1 MPRGLLNGRIV
12 FFGFFVV
19 GSDFFVELC
28 EDALVLRVPGCLC
41 GISVFGARRVHGRDA
56 ELFEDGI
63 VVVVV
68 RRKGADEFLGD
79 RGLAVC
85 DLLGR
90 ERADLFVGRR
100 FIDGFKSYL
109 AVIRAVAAAE
119 IAEFA
124 GGKYLS
130 LFFVPLLIDKNL
142 GRIVVALGDDALC
155 RKGGVLVPHDGRGDG
170 HISLCFD
177 ARAVVL

>member
-19 GSDFFVELC
+19 GGDFFVELR

-41 GISVFGARRVHGRDA
+41 RISVFGARRVHGRDA
-56 ELFEDGI
+56 EFLEDGI

-100 FIDGFKSYL
+100 FIDGF
-109 AVIRAVAAAE
+109 
-119 IAEFA
+119 
-124 GGKYLS
+124 
-130 LFFVPLLIDKNL
+130 
-142 GRIVVALGDDALC
+142 
-155 RKGGVLVPHDGRGDG
+155 
-170 HISLCFD
+170 
-177 ARAVVL
+177 

>member
-1 MPRGLLNGRIV
+1 MDLLPGGLFNGRIV
-12 FFGFFVV
+12 FLRRFV
-19 GSDFFVELC
+19 GGGDFFVELR

-41 GISVFGARRVHGRDA
+41 RISVFGARRVHGRDA

-79 RGLAVC
+79 GGLAVC

-100 FIDGFKSYL
+100 FIDGF
-109 AVIRAVAAAE
+109 
-119 IAEFA
+119 
-124 GGKYLS
+124 
-130 LFFVPLLIDKNL
+130 
-142 GRIVVALGDDALC
+142 
-155 RKGGVLVPHDGRGDG
+155 
-170 HISLCFD
+170 
-177 ARAVVL
+177 